1 MSKARVAVI
10 GMTALLAACSGGG
23 PSESQRQEAFLLHLK
38 EEGSDNAKIRDFE
51 SSKCTK
57 AESAPTY
64 ACDVSAKVQAAGH
77 DFGNEL
83 DGIYTFAEV
92 GGDWKVTGRIQ

>member
-1 MSKARVAVI
+1 MSRALVAVI

-38 EEGSDNAKIRDFE
+38 EEGSDNAKIRDFK

-57 AESAPTY
+57 SESAPSY
-64 ACDVSAKVQAAGH
+64 ACDVSARVEAVGR
-77 DFGNEL
+77 DFDHEL
-83 DGIYTFAEV
+83 DGIYAFAEI
-92 GGDWKVTGRIQ
+92 GGKWKVTGRIQ